1 MYWARNSSN
10 LLEVMVKRN
19 KQSDKVS
26 PLKRLKFLKS
36 PKKKQRRSQSQMTEG
51 GLRWGIPQ
59 RSAAELLTD
68 ALNRTPPRV
77 MTKGSRY
84 DPPRFDPVA
93 TEAAQAKI
101 TEIDRKYEFRERP
114 TSRPKAGTLGAE
126 IESVAREAVEELARK
141 SGEAISISR
150 FDDLVSDFQ
159 TRIDIQAE
167 ARRRLSAKIAQS
179 KMAIEDLLG

>member
-1 MYWARNSSN
+1 MFFHLSHYGFTLSEPFASGH
-10 LLEVMVKRN
+10 V
-19 KQSDKVS
+19 
-26 PLKRLKFLKS
+26 
-36 PKKKQRRSQSQMTEG
+36 
-51 GLRWGIPQ
+51 
-59 RSAAELLTD
+59 LTRAQAQ
-68 ALNRTPPRV
+68 ALNALRGENIREIVRREWDRLAKPT
-77 MTKGSRY
+77 GEDGLLS
-84 DPPRFDPVA
+84 
-93 TEAAQAKI
+93 EAQVEAFQAKI
-101 TEIDRKYEFRERP
+101 TEIDRRYEFKERP

-126 IESVAREAVEELARK
+126 IESVAREAVEEIARR